1 MSSYPIWFPSMKRK
15 FGHVKKT
22 PGVYVP
28 GGKTMWGHST
38 KAAVC
43 KQRRETSEEIKSAD
57 TQTLDFQPPK
67 LWEINCGLSHP
78 VYSFLLQQPELTQKW
93 ILLEW
98 TYSFSRHH
106 RASRWGDE
114 EGGPYLKMGNFIFR
128 LYIFYLYIVYF
139 SVALFYK
146 EENFNIYFIEY
157 YKSLKSLI
165 IN

>member
-1 MSSYPIWFPSMKRK
+1 MNEISAFTRWFSRAFSLSLLAITWGYNKTTICKPESRPSPDT
-15 FGHVKKT
+15 GSA
-22 PGVYVP
+22 
-28 GGKTMWGHST
+28 ST
-38 KAAVC
+38 FN
-43 KQRRETSEEIKSAD
+43 
-57 TQTLDFQPPK
+57 LDFQPPK